1 MNWIQKL
8 IQKAK
13 SLFSKSDNIPMLLVT
28 ENEIKNNVVILEEPQ
43 TLEELEVLNEII
55 LGSEKE
61 SITLNRIPDF
71 KFDENWST
79 LSIDNTI
86 NFFSQVAGASAVTGG
101 VLYAANGLYK
111 ATVSPDKLM
120 VYNNGT
126 TSSITLNGKSF
137 SNHAGF
143 VKAGAGVFTPILVFQ
158 FASMVT
164 GQYYFNAIT
173 NQLNAIQQ
181 GINQLLQNY
190 HNERIAKIKVLTEKL
205 IEFEKSDFFTVEDF
219 VNIDTIK
226 MELAVI
232 RYEYLLASNQQL
244 QEYLFP
250 EKENGKT
257 KAKTIYENSISSVEM
272 IKLDT
277 VALFNN
283 TIAQIK
289 DLYKDTTV
297 DKFFERSGKKANDF
311 VKKIDDSKFMF
322 LVEAA
327 LEADKLYQYA
337 LFIELKANLAY
348 KNPDENRIGKTNKLY
363 KALCDFNQSK
373 DSIFNQVSKTTE
385 DLKDEMTALLSNF
398 KKNSYLNQNEI
409 AQYEQEL
416 HLQFQR
422 LDKYKSYNANLITE
436 RVIIKK
442 GFETP
447 LELVIDNRDGDTKI
461 YVKKIQK

>member
-8 IQKAK
+8 LQKAK
-13 SLFSKSDNIPMLLVT
+13 SLFSKSDNVVPVLIT
-28 ENEIKNNVVILEEPQ
+28 ENTIENNTIIQQEPQ
-43 TLEELEVLNEII
+43 KHQELEILNEII
-55 LGSEKE
+55 IGSEKE
-61 SITLNRIPDF
+61 SITLNRIPEF

-79 LSIDNTI
+79 LSSSNTA

-101 VLYAANGLYK
+101 AMYAANGLYK

-143 VKAGAGVFTPILVFQ
+143 EKAGAGVFTPILVFQ

-164 GQYYFNAIT
+164 GQYYFNGIT

-181 GINQLLQNY
+181 GINKLLQNY

-205 IEFEKSDFFTVEDF
+205 IEFEKSEFFTLEDF
-219 VNIDTIK
+219 VNIDKIK

-232 RYEYLLASNQQL
+232 RYEYLLAANQQL
-244 QEYLFP
+244 QDHLFP
-250 EKENGKT
+250 EKNKGKA
-257 KAKTIYENSISSVEM
+257 KGKTIYDNSISSAEM

-277 VALFNN
+277 IALFND
-283 TIAQIK
+283 TKAQIK
-289 DLYKDTTV
+289 DLYKDSTV

-311 VKKIDDSKFMF
+311 VKKVDDSKFMF

-337 LFIELKANLAY
+337 LFMELKANLAY
-348 KNPDENRIGKTNKLY
+348 KNPDENRIGKTTKLY
-363 KALCDFNQSK
+363 KSLCEFNQSK
-373 DSIFNQVSKTTE
+373 DSIFNEVSKTAE
-385 DLKDEMTALLSNF
+385 DLKKEMTALLANF

-409 AQYEQEL
+409 TQNEQEL
-416 HLQFQR
+416 KRQFQS
-422 LDKYKSYNANLITE
+422 LDKYKSYNANLIAE
-436 RVIIKK
+436 RIKIKK

-447 LELVIDNRDGDTKI
+447 IEIIIDNREGKEI
-461 YVKKIQK
+461 VYLKN